1 MVITIIITLI
11 NNNINCYNQSWISQR
26 ITKNQRI
33 KKNQRIFIFLDFS
46 LRKSKIIF
54 EIFCQTFRFIKTF
67 FILKNDSNTS

>member
-11 NNNINCYNQSWISQR
+11 NNNINCYNQSWIS
-26 ITKNQRI
+26 QRI